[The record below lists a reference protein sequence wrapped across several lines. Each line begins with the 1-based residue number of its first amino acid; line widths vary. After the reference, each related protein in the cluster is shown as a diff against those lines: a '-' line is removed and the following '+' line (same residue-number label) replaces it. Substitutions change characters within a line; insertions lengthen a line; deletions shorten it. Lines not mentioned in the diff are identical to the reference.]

1 MIPDGQPSFPVH
13 TVSADLAI
21 GLLVNDQ
28 ELDHH
33 GHTEFNMGHISPIE
47 MQEQAT
53 GQNLWY
59 QESLAFG
66 GESAT

>member
-1 MIPDGQPSFPVH
+1 MMILGVQPRFPIH

-21 GLLVNDQ
+21 GLLAS
-28 ELDHH
+28 L
-33 GHTEFNMGHISPIE
+33 
-47 MQEQAT
+47 QEQAT

>member
-1 MIPDGQPSFPVH
+1 MILDVQPSFPVH

-21 GLLVNDQ
+21 GLLVS
-28 ELDHH
+28 L
-33 GHTEFNMGHISPIE
+33 
-47 MQEQAT
+47 QEQAT

-66 GESAT
+66 GGSAT